1 MRTFNEEIIKYA
13 KENGKDPSTY
23 LKEQSITLSIAE
35 WIELNRVINTGLL
48 NMNREELKK
57 HYEEYR
63 DLFDKLEKQF

>member
-1 MRTFNEEIIKYA
+1 MRTFNEEIIIYA
-13 KENGKDPSTY
+13 KENSEDPSPY
-23 LKEQSITLSIAE
+23 LKEHSITLSIAE

>member
-1 MRTFNEEIIKYA
+1 MHSFNEEMIIYA
-13 KENGKDPSTY
+13 KENGEDHSPY
-23 LKEQSITLSIAE
+23 LKEHSITLSIAE

>member
-13 KENGKDPSTY
+13 KENGKDPSPY
-23 LKEQSITLSIAE
+23 LKEHSITLSIAE
-35 WIELNRVINTGLL
+35 WIEL
-48 NMNREELKK
+48 NREELKK

>member
-1 MRTFNEEIIKYA
+1 MSFNDKFLKYA
-13 KENGKDPSTY
+13 EKCGFDPSPY
-23 LKEQSITLSIAE
+23 LKEHSITLSIAE